1 MPEPDTKVA
10 LPKDA
15 CTISFIMYNNSNIE
29 VVLDWP
35 NHISDIKSMASDYAA
50 LISVLNYGG
59 FKDDIKKILLTSKTQ
74 HSTNKNSDSYRFI
87 SYTLNRMAE
96 AQKITEL
103 NSDKPI
109 IGPRN
114 VFAYNNKSI

>member
-1 MPEPDTKVA
+1 MHTNGD
-10 LPKDA
+10 
-15 CTISFIMYNNSNIE
+15 IE
-29 VVLDWP
+29 IDLDWP
-35 NHISDIKSMASDYAA
+35 VIMNDVKTTATNYAA

-59 FKDDIKKILLTSKTQ
+59 FKDDIKKLLLQAKSQ
-74 HSTNKNSDSYRFI
+74 HSDNKQTDSYRFI

-109 IGPRN
+109 IGPRQ
-114 VFAYNNKSI
+114 VFVYNNYNK